1 MGDYYTAYALQSDAA
16 HTSFSDLQS
25 FLKYD
30 QNGILL
36 GFNYG
41 PHDKDLITNAVYA
54 ISLQMDNLVNL
65 DKLIKSGLPISF
77 SDFQNRSVRFRSDMP
92 GVFNP
97 PG

>member
-1 MGDYYTAYALQSDAA
+1 MHLQSDALSA
-16 HTSFSDLQS
+16 SPRDLQS

-30 QNGILL
+30 QNGTLL

-41 PHDKDLITNAVYA
+41 PNDKDLINNGAYA
-54 ISLQMDNLVNL
+54 ISLRMDNLVNL
-65 DKLIKSGLPISF
+65 DKVLKSGLPVSF

-97 PG
+97 QG